1 MATAKEYNM
10 MFKLQ
15 AQLGREFNSS
25 FNQAQRALQQT
36 KSQILELNKQQ
47 ADISSYQKQQ
57 TAIENTS
64 RKLKDLQ
71 KEHDNIQREMRES
84 ENYSSALENKL
95 IEKQR
100 AIDNTTIALQKQTE
114 KLNQQK
120 NALQEA
126 GIDTSKLGDESKRLS
141 NELENLAKQEK
152 DAAEEA
158 KKYGDVGADAFTS
171 VGTALTSSGILAG
184 LKAIFEAYSECVS
197 IAGDFQE
204 TMSTVEAL
212 SGANANDMAALSEQA
227 KELGAITKFT
237 ATEAAEAMTY
247 MGMAGWSAEQMI
259 SGMDGVLALAAASG
273 EDLALTSDIVTDNLT
288 AFGLK
293 AEDTAHFADV
303 LAAAT
308 NSNTSVSVMG
318 ETFKQS
324 ASIAGALGYSIED
337 VSTAVGLM
345 ANAGVKGSIAGT
357 ALKNTFNGLLEGAT
371 ISAAAIG
378 EVNYSAIKADGTMKS
393 FGETVKELRGYF
405 VQMTEAERV
414 NNAMAIAGQRGYN
427 GLLAIV
433 NSTDKDFQKLTRSIN
448 DCDGAASKMAKVR
461 MDNFNGQVTLMN
473 SAMDALKTTI
483 GESFQDELKA
493 LAEVATE
500 VLTSA
505 NDFLSANP
513 ELTKGIV
520 ILGGAVAAT
529 GAAFGAYTTVSS
541 TINTLKQFKIAANL
555 AASAQKALNL
565 AISAAPYVIA
575 GTALIAFISGIN
587 SLSERTEMAQEHI
600 AEMAEGIRQL
610 SDDARMATEE
620 QQQLENVVAEY
631 EKIATTVTDATEKK
645 EALAELQ
652 ATLNGLYGGEKEGL
666 DLVNGAYDE
675 QIEKLEQLNDIEKD
689 VKISQITQ
697 SIEEARAAIAEAES
711 RQIPITF
718 SWNGSNE
725 SFENALSDFYKTW
738 QDNGLVLSGG
748 PDNERSLLIE
758 GNIDEQIVLL
768 EEMQQIM
775 RDSKATNYEYAENF
789 QYVTDKLN
797 DLYTLRNA
805 PKELQIEIDRLNG
818 KISDTSVIISGDLY
832 SALIAV
838 SGGYMDVAAAAEN
851 YGVGEEQINSAIA
864 SAKTY
869 QGLLKNAAGTVI
881 SGYQSAEAAAQQYD
895 LTVNAV
901 DISAKIETDI
911 QEIQALAEKYDE
923 ALEAA
928 TKSVEGQYK
937 LWDDAAEIV
946 AQDIDAIN
954 ASLQSQNDYW
964 NTYNDNIAVLS
975 EKAKEIEG
983 LREVI
988 STFADGSPDSAN
1000 MIAGLAKSTDE
1011 ELKKMVSNWQTVQEE
1026 QRLTSE
1032 ALAELT
1038 TGAGDNID
1046 KLREHLNETVKALNI
1061 ENEAESAA
1069 KDSIDAYIK
1078 AIEDGTDDAVIA
1090 AERLA
1095 SLVAVALNPNV
1106 KVSSLP
1112 NGFAGRTPSLEELQK
1127 EMSFVGPKMIAL
1139 SGAYA
1144 SGTDGAKPGVALV
1157 GENGPE
1163 LVYLAGG
1170 EQIYTAE
1177 ETRLILKEM
1186 QEAEQVNNIAR
1197 VEMQD
1202 INKYADGTGA
1212 IVPGESSI
1220 ITAYN
1225 ILNAIPVNTTEIQI
1239 MAFLPELL
1247 KQLNE
1252 YHTEIGRK
1260 PGMNNADFP
1269 IPQAPVRYSA
1279 SAVNAEATPINVA
1292 LNVNVQSDIDG
1303 FADFLEE
1310 RLNGFSEELIAE
1322 VMDAFEEYEMDRER
1336 RRYK

>member
-71 KEHDNIQREMRES
+71 REHDNIQREMKES
-84 ENYSSALENKL
+84 EGYSSTLENKL

-158 KKYGDVGADAFTS
+158 KKYGDVGADAFIS
-171 VGTALTSSGILAG
+171 VGTALATSGILAG

-212 SGANANDMAALSEQA
+212 SGANSEDMAALSEQA
-227 KELGAITKFT
+227 KKLGATTKYT

-247 MGMAGWSAEQMI
+247 MGMAGWNAQQMI
-259 SGMDGVLALAAASG
+259 SGMDGVLSLAAASG

-293 AEDTAHFADV
+293 AKDTAHFADV
-303 LAAAT
+303 LAAAAT

-405 VQMTEAERV
+405 AQMTEAERV

-483 GESFQDELKA
+483 GESFQDELKE
-493 LAEVATE
+493 LAGIATE

-529 GAAFGAYTTVSS
+529 GAAFGAYTMVSS

-631 EKIATTVTDATEKK
+631 ERISTTVTDATEKK

-652 ATLNGLYGGEKEGL
+652 ATLNELYIGEKEGL
-666 DLVNGAYDE
+666 DLVNGTYDE
-675 QIEKLEQLNDIEKD
+675 QIDKLEQLNDIEKD

-718 SWNGSNE
+718 SWNGNNE

-738 QDNGLVLSGG
+738 QDKGLVLSGG

-758 GNIDEQIVLL
+758 GNIDEQIALL

-775 RDSKATNYEYAENF
+775 RDSKATGYEYAESF
-789 QYVTDKLN
+789 QYLTAKLN

-805 PKELQIEIDRLNG
+805 PKELQAEIDKLNG
-818 KISDTSVIISGDLY
+818 KIDTSAIISGDLY
-832 SALIAV
+832 DALIAV
-838 SGGYMDVAAAAEN
+838 SGGYMDVATAAET
-851 YGVGEEQINSAIA
+851 YGVGEDRINSTIA

-869 QGLLKNAAGTVI
+869 QGVLKNAAGTVI
-881 SGYQSAEAAAQQYD
+881 SGYQSAEAAAQQYG

-901 DISAKIETDI
+901 DISTKIETDI
-911 QEIQALAEKYDE
+911 QQIQTLAEKYGE

-1011 ELKKMVSNWQTVQEE
+1011 ELKRMVENWQTVQEE

-1038 TGAGDNID
+1038 TGAGNNID
-1046 KLREHLNETVKALNI
+1046 KLREHLNETVEALNI

-1090 AERLA
+1090 AERLS

-1186 QEAEQVNNIAR
+1186 HEAERINNIAR
-1197 VEMQD
+1197 VELQN
-1202 INKYADGTGA
+1202 INKYANGTGA
-1212 IVPGESSI
+1212 IAPGESSI
-1220 ITAYN
+1220 QTAYS
-1225 ILNAIPVNTTEIQI
+1225 ILNAAPVNTTEIQMI
-1239 MAFLPELL
+1239 TLLPELM
-1247 KQLNE
+1247 KQLSE
-1252 YHTEIGRK
+1252 YYTEIGHK
-1260 PGMNNADFP
+1260 PGMSNPNSP
-1269 IPQAPVRYSA
+1269 ISLSPS
-1279 SAVNAEATPINVA
+1279 SSINSEATPINVA

-1310 RLNGFSEELIAE
+1310 RLTDYSGELIDK
-1322 VMDAFEEYEMDRER
+1322 VMDYLEEYVRDRES